1 MLINVEA
8 REVAAVV
15 EAVVVV
21 AVVVVVV
28 VEAVDAVDLQ
38 QLVLEPLQAARGAEQ
53 HLPGEV
59 NTRG

>member
-8 REVAAVV
+8 GEVAAVV
-15 EAVVVV
+15 EAMVV
-21 AVVVVVV
+21 AVVVVV